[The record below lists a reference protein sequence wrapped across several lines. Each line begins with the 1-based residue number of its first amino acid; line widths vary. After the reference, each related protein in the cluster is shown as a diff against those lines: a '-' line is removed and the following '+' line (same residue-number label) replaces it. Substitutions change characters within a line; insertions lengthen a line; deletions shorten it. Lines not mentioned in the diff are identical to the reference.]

1 MLDKIA
7 GAYGWSIPQIANLT
21 LFQLRKLSFEIDRRN
36 LEDKSMLADVIR
48 VANHGDKNQYDRFV
62 KSLDIKPQDFVEQPS
77 LPAGSDGF
85 VYHKE

>member
-7 GAYGWSIPQIANLT
+7 GAYGWSIHQIANLT
-21 LFQLRKLSFEIDRRN
+21 LFQLRKLSFEIARRN
-36 LEDKSMLADVIR
+36 LQDKSMLADVIR

-77 LPAGSDGF
+77 LTAGSDGF

>member
-1 MLDKIA
+1 
-7 GAYGWSIPQIANLT
+7 
-21 LFQLRKLSFEIDRRN
+21 
-36 LEDKSMLADVIR
+36 MLADVIR